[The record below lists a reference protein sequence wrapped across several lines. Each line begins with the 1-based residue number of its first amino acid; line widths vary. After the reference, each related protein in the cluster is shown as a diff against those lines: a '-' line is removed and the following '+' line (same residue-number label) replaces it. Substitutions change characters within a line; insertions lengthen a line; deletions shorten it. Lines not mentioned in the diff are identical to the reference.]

1 MMIRDI
7 EVYLADL
14 ESAVISIKGLADDAI
29 DLSENEEVR
38 EKLNEIL
45 SLANDITTR

>member
-1 MMIRDI
+1 MIRDI
-7 EVYLADL
+7 EVYLSDL
-14 ESAVISIKGLADDAI
+14 ELVIISMKGMVNEAI
-29 DLSENEEVR
+29 DLNKNEEVR